1 MSEKFMKV
9 KRIVVPA
16 ICMMLC
22 VMQLTGCG
30 VATSEELLSLLESGE
45 QIEIVVPMPSGAEEL
60 QGTPVEWKA
69 LSYLTDQED
78 LRKSIDDTLGI
89 ISYGE
94 SKNGMLYVNPE
105 TEEWEPNNTLENVYK
120 NKVFTEALEDEE
132 ITEKL
137 NEAVLS
143 AYVDLD
149 EKTDGAVL
157 RLVALNAYFNIFP
170 ADEDTAEF
178 NGDAYLSRAQ
188 FMSGIAKAHLQA
200 MDGLK
205 ASENAVGQL
214 GDTAYT
220 AYAELV
226 SENAYLDL
234 ESKSLN
240 SKNFNGLITRAE
252 VAYMIANIYYAD
264 ELASVDTSN
273 KNSVYSDVKN
283 AGNMS
288 EETSSME
295 QYKAANMQYMV
306 ENPKKGIDEELYK
319 AMVVCYNH
327 GVFGSES
334 KSRWDEPI
342 TKLEALETLENVYK
356 DLGTTVKCQ
365 NGSNQRAEINGD
377 TSYSK
382 LDENITYT
390 FNGTEYVAADFEN
403 AGALWYLEQT
413 GHLPYVT
420 YADWCDKISSMMY
433 PFEDWLALSA
443 SQRAST
449 LSEHMYNTVKNHVS
463 WSETDEELGN
473 MTADQ
478 KLWLYMIYNYDVDEE
493 TFNTCKEFYEEFG
506 ASTVEEARMYEAT
519 NKVYM
524 EQIYNTILGLDSMT
538 QEEIDWHNTVVALEE
553 SESKATSTK
562 GGSSSTSKPT
572 GNNASTGT
580 SSGNSNIPQND
591 EVVNNGD
598 PFEAFGANVGVGEKV
613 NNSASVDNGF
623 ASGLHQ

>member
-1 MSEKFMKV
+1 MKQKYV
-9 KRIVVPA
+9 KVAV

-30 VATSEELLSLLESGE
+30 VATSEELLSLLASGE

-60 QGTPVEWKA
+60 QGTPVEWIG
-69 LSYLTDQED
+69 LSYLIDQED

-89 ISYGE
+89 ISYDG

-132 ITEKL
+132 VTEKL

-149 EKTDGAVL
+149 ETTDGAVL
-157 RLVALNAYFNIFP
+157 RLAMLNAYFNIFP

-188 FMSGIAKAHLQA
+188 FMSGMAKAHLQVIYN
-200 MDGLK
+200 LE
-205 ASENAVGQL
+205 ASEDAVEQL

-234 ESKSLN
+234 ESGSLN
-240 SKNFNGLITRAE
+240 SKNFNGLVTRAE
-252 VAYMIANIYYAD
+252 VAYMLANIYYAD
-264 ELASVDTSN
+264 ELASVDASN
-273 KNSVYSDVKN
+273 KNDVYSDVKN

-295 QYKAANMQYMV
+295 QYKAASMYYMV
-306 ENPKKGIDEELYK
+306 ENPRKGLDEELYK

-327 GVFGSES
+327 GIFGSDS
-334 KSRWDEPI
+334 KSRWNEPI
-342 TKLEALETLENVYK
+342 TKLEALETLENVYE
-356 DLGTTVKCQ
+356 DLGTTIKCQ
-365 NGSNQRAEINGD
+365 NGNNQKVDITED
-377 TSYSK
+377 TVYSE
-382 LDENITYT
+382 LNENLIYT
-390 FNGTEYVAADFEN
+390 LYDKQFVVADFEN
-403 AGALWYLEQT
+403 AGSLWYLKQT

-478 KLWLYMIYNYDVDEE
+478 KLWLYMIYNYDVDEY
-493 TFNTCKEFYEEFG
+493 TYNTCKAFYEEFG
-506 ASTVEEARMYEAT
+506 ASTLEEARMYEAT
-519 NKVYM
+519 NRIYM

-553 SESKATSTK
+553 NEIRAA
-562 GGSSSTSKPT
+562 
-572 GNNASTGT
+572 NASNR
-580 SSGNSNIPQND
+580 NSNNKNGTQSAYNGGYDYDTSFD
-591 EVVNNGD
+591 EPSN
-598 PFEAFGANVGVGEKV
+598 E
-613 NNSASVDNGF
+613 SVDNPFAGIPGVEVLTNLEEDGIIPENGF